1 MSEKRTEKKP
11 ERAAEPPRK
20 EDRRKIDPQSEPEAL
35 DEQSLDDVLR
45 DCPL

>member
-1 MSEKRTEKKP
+1 VSEKHTEKKP

-20 EDRRKIDPQSEPEAL
+20 DDRRKIEPRREPETF
-35 DEQSLDDVLR
+35 DEQSLDEVLR

>member
-1 MSEKRTEKKP
+1 VNEKRTEP
-11 ERAAEPPRK
+11 QRQSAPEPPRVTEPRQAK
-20 EDRRKIDPQSEPEAL
+20 PDRDEEAL